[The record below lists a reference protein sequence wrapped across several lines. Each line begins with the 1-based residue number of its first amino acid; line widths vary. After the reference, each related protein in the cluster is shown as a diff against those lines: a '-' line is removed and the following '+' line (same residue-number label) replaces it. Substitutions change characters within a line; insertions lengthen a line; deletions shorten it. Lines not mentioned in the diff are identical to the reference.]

1 MFRFEGTRGDKN
13 QIFRTYDLAKNA
25 SDPYLSTLLEMVSSV
40 FKLILIFCVSFFCYT
55 RENEVDLGLNHG
67 TG

>member
-13 QIFRTYDLAKNA
+13 QILRTYDLAKNA

-40 FKLILIFCVSFFCYT
+40 FKLNLLRFIFLLHKGKRS
-55 RENEVDLGLNHG
+55 GPWLNHG